1 MGAGFLNEA
10 LILLRRLLVQKGIQG
25 IILTQ
30 EATVSWIFKGRYH
43 IAITTEAA
51 CAAVLVTHTTVEAI
65 VNNIEAQ
72 RLQDEE
78 GLIADIVH
86 IHAWYDD
93 LEKIKWLSTWRHMQG
108 VVEEATLQTEV
119 QQLRLRLDESLL
131 AEVRDLGR
139 SIAEVLYTTCVSL
152 RPTQT
157 EYEVAGL
164 LSAHC
169 LARGIEPIVNLVAGA
184 RRANLYRHVMPTYEP
199 LERYVMISVGGRRNG
214 VVLSATRMVHFGSI
228 DKEIEKKYHAVL
240 QVEAALLH
248 ASVVGERLGN
258 ALATGVMKYGE
269 LGYPDEW
276 KLHHQGGIAGYLP
289 REIRAIPDHSMTLEP
304 QLLVAW
310 NPTIQGVKAEDTV
323 LLGKDGAEIIT
334 VDGEF
339 PTELVSCEQSSFRL
353 PSILEL

>member
-1 MGAGFLNEA
+1 MNEA
-10 LILLRRLLVQKGIQG
+10 LNLLRRLLVQKEVQG

-30 EATVSWIFKGRYH
+30 EATVSWLFRGRYH
-43 IAITTEAA
+43 IAIATEAA
-51 CAAVLVTHTTVEAI
+51 CATVLVTHATVEVI

-78 GLIADIVH
+78 GLIADVVH
-86 IHAWYDD
+86 VHAWYDD
-93 LEKIKWLSTWRHMQG
+93 LERIKWLSKWRQMPG
-108 VVEEATLQTEV
+108 VVEEATLHAEV
-119 QQLRLRLDESLL
+119 QKLRLRLDESLIG
-131 AEVRDLGR
+131 EVRDLGR
-139 SIAEVLYTTCVSL
+139 SIAEVLFTTCVSL

-184 RRANLYRHVMPTYEP
+184 KRAHLYRHVMPAFEH
-199 LERYVMISVGGRRNG
+199 LGRYAMISVGGRRNG
-214 VVLSATRMVHFGSI
+214 LVISATRMVHFGSL
-228 DKEIEKKYHAVL
+228 DKEIIKKYHAVL

-248 ASVVGERLGN
+248 ATAVGESLGN
-258 ALATGVMKYGE
+258 ALSSGVIKYAE
-269 LGYPDEW
+269 LGYSGEW
-276 KLHHQGGIAGYLP
+276 KLHHQGGITGYLP
-289 REIRAIPDHSMTLEP
+289 REVRAVPDHPMTLES

-323 LLGKDGAEIIT
+323 LLGNDGAEILT
-334 VDGEF
+334 ADGKF